1 VGGKTSTSQQS
12 VSVPPAVL
20 AQYQSVMS
28 QANQVAQTPFQSYGS
43 GTNADGTTQ
52 QFVAPTNATQNAG
65 IANTNA
71 QANAAQPGY
80 ATAQNTLSG
89 AQAGTT
95 GINNAATG
103 LAAASAGQVNADP
116 ITGQQINSY
125 LSPYLSDVLGSTST
139 LLNQNNQQQQSG
151 QLGTAIQ
158 SGAFGS
164 DRTGIAAANL
174 EQQQNLANAN
184 IYSGIANTGYN
195 NALGVA
201 QQQQGV
207 NLSAGQANRAALGS
221 AGNELAS
228 IGQTAYGEGANTASE
243 QGALASGA
251 QTAGLQGANAQIAAG
266 TVQQQTAQAQD
277 TAEYNQFLQQQSYPF
292 QVTQFLGNL
301 AEGTGALSGSQTT
314 TTQPGGFFS
323 DKRLKHDIK
332 KIGET
337 YDKQSIYSYKM
348 HGDNRT
354 HIGLMAQEVEKK
366 KPQAVGVD
374 GRSGYKIV
382 DYGLAT
388 EKAANR
394 GHFYEGGVVPMRRV
408 AKAGGGPS
416 IVDAGDLQAILA
428 AQQAM
433 YAPMAGSAGVY
444 GGSGGSVPR
453 GGSSRVP
460 APEGAVPHLVT
471 AQGGLKQ
478 QPTGVQNLSSAASL
492 YKQGKGIY
500 DDTQKPVRHTTTTTT
515 DGGLAPAAWSAPGQN
530 FDGSAAAMAPDTTEA
545 SVSPSDYARGGR
557 AGYDDGGGV
566 DFDDLVGQHG
576 AMYGQGSGSR
586 GGIDIPSGGGGTHT
600 LAVASGSPTPA
611 PSGSSNLNQG
621 LGLAQK
627 GYQAYKHFNTPSTA
641 PDSAPNTGPWSS
653 PGVSG
658 ASIDGSTPVD
668 MSGGFDGS
676 AGYGVA
682 APAAAPA
689 AADAGAAA
697 GADAGAA
704 SVAGSAA
711 GAAGAGAADAA
722 IAGGADAAAAAAAE
736 ALAADAAVA
745 VIAAKRGGRIGYDAG
760 GMPYSSDDGQLDIPD
775 TSSGAAKLQTAGA
788 LVKQPTGLQTLETLG
803 TQQGAQGAI
812 SGMFSNEAL
821 ARGGVAGRRR
831 GYDDGGDV
839 DDTDAGPSTPSDA
852 PAVPDKAPGVKPA
865 DLKMDSGPSWW
876 DRNKGKAIP
885 LLEGLAAMGTAPTR
899 HLGVALAAGLGA
911 GAGAYVPTQQGL
923 ASTRQ
928 TEAETQGINI
938 KNQMAQQNLDLYKQA
953 VAGMNAAPA
962 TAAPSAPKAGPTPT
976 SAADIPGYYQG
987 KYRVNP
993 VMTPQEAKNIS
1004 IAKMVD
1010 AQRGTNLSAAAQ
1022 LTFENRVKQQQF
1034 QAQTGAQGDYDK
1046 LVNGVVNA
1054 NQQGDSAYTNLKQ
1067 INPGLADG
1075 VARQAGLDPTNQ
1087 DSWSAQ
1093 QKTLADQTAA
1103 KIAAQHA
1110 AEIHQYT
1117 GSEYKGDNA
1126 VDTRTNTPAVGPAAA
1141 QLTPEQRSNRQIK
1154 LAEPVT
1160 YGAGLPTPIGAAAGI
1175 GQQPPGA
1182 SGGPPTPT
1190 RPSQRQPSVVEPS
1203 PAAATPQTQLLSSVD
1218 LKAMPKLPTPPP
1230 VTDQVSL
1237 ENAKKINDQNR
1248 EVQNQ
1253 ALAPLKQQVEA
1264 AARNTAIYSQL
1275 EKTLANANPREFGPS
1290 SASYKALA
1298 NFKTYL
1304 SGIPPDGL
1312 VNQAEADKYLAQLGV
1327 GGSKQL
1333 LGSDQQL
1340 RQQEMMLLMAHANPN
1355 IDQPLQVI
1363 KNLAAFGKAGNTYDL
1378 KAGNTGIEAIR
1389 NGADPIKVPGVIENQ
1404 AHRADYIN
1412 GELTSPQAAK
1422 DYLKTHPEAA
1432 PHFKQKYG
1440 YLP

>member
-1 VGGKTSTSQQS
+1 
-12 VSVPPAVL
+12 VL
-20 AQYQSVMS
+20 AAYQSVNN
-28 QANQVAQTPFQSYGS
+28 QAQATAATPFQQYG
-43 GTNADGTTQ
+43 GE
-52 QFVAPTNATQNAG
+52 FVAPTTATQNAG
-65 IANTNA
+65 IAGTTA
-71 QANAAQPGY
+71 AAGQAQPGY
-80 ATAQNTLSG
+80 TSAQNTLG
-89 AQAGTT
+89 TAQNNTNGV
-95 GINNAATG
+95 NNAALG
-103 LAAASAGQVNADP
+103 LAGASAGAVNPSDLDANS
-116 ITGQQINSY
+116 INKY
-125 LSPYLSDVLGSTST
+125 LSPYLNDVLGSTDA
-139 LLNQNNQQQQSG
+139 LANQNNNIAQSG
-151 QLGTAIQ
+151 NLGTAIS
-158 SGAFGS
+158 SGAFGG

-174 EQQQNLANAN
+174 QQQNQLALNSTNAN
-184 IYSGIANTGYN
+184 ILNTGFN
-195 NALGVA
+195 TALSTA

-207 NLSAGQANRAALGS
+207 GLAAGQANRTAVAN
-221 AGNELAS
+221 AGQEIAG

-243 QGALASGA
+243 EGALASGA
-251 QTAGLQGANAQIAAG
+251 QTAALQGTNAEIAAG
-266 TVQQQTAQAQD
+266 TVQQQTQQAQD
-277 TAEYNQFLQQQSYPF
+277 TAQYNQFLQQQSYPF
-292 QVTQFLGNL
+292 QVDQFLANI
-301 AEGTGALSGSQTT
+301 AEGTGALSGSTTT

-337 YDKQSIYSYKM
+337 FDHQDIYSYKM

-366 KPQAVGVD
+366 KPRAVGVD

-433 YAPMAGSAGVY
+433 YAPMSGSAGVY

-515 DGGLAPAAWSAPGQN
+515 DGGLAPAAWSAPGAN
-530 FDGSAAAMAPDTTEA
+530 FDGSAAGVVPDTTEA

-566 DFDDLVGQHG
+566 AFDDLVGQHG
-576 AMYGQGSGSR
+576 AMYGNNQR

-611 PSGSSNLNQG
+611 PSGSSNVNQG

-658 ASIDGSTPVD
+658 ASFDGSTPVD

-722 IAGGADAAAAAAAE
+722 VAGGADAAAAAAAE

-775 TSSGAAKLQTAGA
+775 TSSGAPKLQTAGA

-831 GYDDGGDV
+831 GYADGGDP
-839 DDTDAGPSTPSDA
+839 DDTDNTDAGASTPSDA
-852 PAVPDKAPGVKPA
+852 PAAVPDKAPGVKPA

-876 DRNKGKAIP
+876 DRNKGKIIP
-885 LLEGLAAMGTAPTR
+885 LAEGLAAMGTAPTR
-899 HLGVALAAGLGA
+899 HLGVALASGLGA
-911 GAGAYVPTQQGL
+911 AAQGYVPAQQGL
-923 ASTRQ
+923 ANTRE
-928 TEAETQGINI
+928 TEANVAGKNI
-938 KNQMAQQNLDLYKQA
+938 QNQTAQMNLDLYKKA
-953 VAGMNAAPA
+953 LAGM
-962 TAAPSAPKAGPTPT
+962 SATPT
-976 SAADIPGYYQG
+976 IGTNPSPPTGATPVNAVDAVGHYQNLY
-987 KYRVNP
+987 KNNP
-993 VMTPQEAKNIS
+993 TMTPQQLNDIATMEALDKKN
-1004 IAKMVD
+1004 
-1010 AQRGTNLSAAAQ
+1010 GTNFAAGKKLA
-1022 LTFENRVKQQQF
+1022 FQQS
-1034 QAQTGAQGDYDK
+1034 QAQSIFQKQSDSQARYDK

-1054 NQQGDSAYTNLKQ
+1054 KTNGDSAYTNLKQ
-1067 INPGLADG
+1067 IDPGLADG
-1075 VARQAGLDPTNQ
+1075 VARRAGLDPTNQ
-1087 DSWSAQ
+1087 DSWKPEQIQRADTVAAQ
-1093 QKTLADQTAA
+1093 V
-1103 KIAAQHA
+1103 AAQHA
-1110 AEIHQYT
+1110 ALVHQYT
-1117 GSEYKGDNA
+1117 GSDYTGANA
-1126 VDTRTNTPAVGPAAA
+1126 VDPRTNVPAVGPAAA
-1141 QLTPEQRSNRQIK
+1141 QLSPEGRSGRQIA
-1154 LAEPVT
+1154 LSQPAIMD
-1160 YGAGLPTPIGAAAGI
+1160 AGLPKPLGQQVGVDPNSAPPPANGAAPATNAAPGVTRTP
-1175 GQQPPGA
+1175 QRPPVVA
-1182 SGGPPTPT
+1182 PT
-1190 RPSQRQPSVVEPS
+1190 
-1203 PAAATPQTQLLSSVD
+1203 AAAPQDPVLA
-1218 LKAMPKLPTPPP
+1218 KALADPNYNIPPIPKP
-1230 VTDQVSL
+1230 VDQVSL
-1237 ENAKKINDQNR
+1237 
-1248 EVQNQ
+1248 
-1253 ALAPLKQQVEA
+1253 
-1264 AARNTAIYSQL
+1264 
-1275 EKTLANANPREFGPS
+1275 
-1290 SASYKALA
+1290 
-1298 NFKTYL
+1298 
-1304 SGIPPDGL
+1304 
-1312 VNQAEADKYLAQLGV
+1312 
-1327 GGSKQL
+1327 
-1333 LGSDQQL
+1333 
-1340 RQQEMMLLMAHANPN
+1340 
-1355 IDQPLQVI
+1355 
-1363 KNLAAFGKAGNTYDL
+1363 
-1378 KAGNTGIEAIR
+1378 
-1389 NGADPIKVPGVIENQ
+1389 
-1404 AHRADYIN
+1404 
-1412 GELTSPQAAK
+1412 QAAK
-1422 DYLKTHPEAA
+1422 DRQKATSEQRQKLLDDSETTVQSSSAALQFAQAAKAIMDSKGAPVTGPLGPAVKAVTSLFGGVNATNYQEVAKYLGNLSVQSGKSNFPHTTDQNTSLQFEQLNPSTANTEDALKDLLGSNIRTNQFTLDTANRVKAYDAAGKDPQNFFKWNQKYFPRADAVNTPEA
-1432 PHFKQKYG
+1432 PETGKSRSGRDIVRVNGKWQYKD
-1440 YLP
+1440 